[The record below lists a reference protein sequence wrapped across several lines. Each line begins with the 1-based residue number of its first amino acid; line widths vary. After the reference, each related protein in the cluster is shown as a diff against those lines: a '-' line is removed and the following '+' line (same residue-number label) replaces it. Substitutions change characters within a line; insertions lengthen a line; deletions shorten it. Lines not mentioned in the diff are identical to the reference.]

1 MKNAKT
7 NGARGAA
14 KARNRRARRGRTTAT
29 PDPRTTPLPTAPAS
43 VSAGALDAVAGIA
56 ETATAEPKSAAKPR
70 RAKATSRAAK
80 ASAKP
85 AIKRSPRVE
94 AAATASKGKAT
105 PRSENA
111 PPAPAASSAN
121 GAAAAFPSPFAAV
134 AVGAEQA
141 RAAFARASTNS
152 ETLRDAVAQSAVV
165 ATQGL
170 VELNGKVLDVMRSQG
185 EAALAIWRS
194 ALQAGSLSDTIAT
207 HSQGVRQAYEATTRW
222 REVAETTARLMS
234 DAAKPLRSALAGAEG

>member
-1 MKNAKT
+1 MDETMKNSKT

-14 KARNRRARRGRTTAT
+14 KARSRGARRGRKTAT
-29 PDPRTTPLPTAPAS
+29 PDPRTTPAPTAPAS
-43 VSAGALDAVAGIA
+43 VSAGALEAVAGIA

-70 RAKATSRAAK
+70 RAKTTSRAAK

-94 AAATASKGKAT
+94 SAATASKGKAT
-105 PRSENA
+105 
-111 PPAPAASSAN
+111 PAPAASSAN

-141 RAAFARASTNS
+141 RAALERASTNS

-194 ALQAGSLSDTIAT
+194 ALQAGSLSDRIAT
-207 HSQGVRQAYEATTRW
+207 QSRGVRQAYEATTRW